1 MKSRK
6 VLEVIPE
13 QDIPLPSAVGY
24 PDLRAIA
31 AAACNTINLLHEHGF
46 ELGETIPDDDKV
58 ATKMLKEY
66 AADAKK
72 KISYEEMLENRPEA
86 IVRTA
91 EIIKKF
97 DYAMVKEA
105 KQLRMLVI
113 NKLILET
120 ESGNPSIR
128 IRALELIGKMAD
140 VGLFSDKKEVTVIHR
155 NPEEIRDRLKERIDR
170 MKTLVK
176 GADGVYQ

>member
-6 VLEVIPE
+6 ILEIIPE
-13 QDIPLPSAVGY
+13 QDITLPDSVGY
-24 PDLRAIA
+24 PDLRALA
-31 AAACNTINLLHEHGF
+31 TAACNTINLLTKHGY
-46 ELGETIPDDDKV
+46 ELGETLPEDDKV
-58 ATKMLKEY
+58 ATKLLKEY
-66 AADAKK
+66 AEDSRK
-72 KISYEEMLENRPEA
+72 KISYEEMLANRPEA

-91 EIIKKF
+91 DIIKKF

-120 ESGNPSIR
+120 ENANAQIR
-128 IRALELIGKMAD
+128 IKALELIGKMAD
-140 VGLFSDKKEVTVIHR
+140 VGLFSDRKELTVIHR
-155 NPEEIRDRLKERIDR
+155 NPEEVRDKLKERIDR

-176 GADGVYQ
+176 DENGVYQ

>member
-1 MKSRK
+1 MRILRVLPMNK
-6 VLEVIPE
+6 V
-13 QDIPLPSAVGY
+13 G
-24 PDLRAIA
+24 
-31 AAACNTINLLHEHGF
+31 G
-46 ELGETIPDDDKV
+46 
-58 ATKMLKEY
+58 
-66 AADAKK
+66 
-72 KISYEEMLENRPEA
+72 
-86 IVRTA
+86 A

-120 ESGNPSIR
+120 ESANASIR

-140 VGLFSDKKEVTVIHR
+140 VGLFSDKKELTVIHR
-155 NPEEIRDRLKERIDR
+155 KPEEIRDKLKERIDR

-176 GADGVYQ
+176 GEDGVYQ

>member
-1 MKSRK
+1 VKSRK
-6 VLEVIPE
+6 ILEVIPE
-13 QDIPLPSAVGY
+13 RDITLPDSVGY
-24 PDLRAIA
+24 PDLRALA
-31 AAACNTINLLHEHGF
+31 TAACNTINLLAQHGY

-66 AADAKK
+66 AEDSRK
-72 KISYEEMLENRPEA
+72 KISYEEMLANRPEA

-91 EIIKKF
+91 DIIKKF

-120 ESGNPSIR
+120 ESANANIR
-128 IRALELIGKMAD
+128 IKALELIGKMAD
-140 VGLFSDKKEVTVIHR
+140 VGLFSERKELTVIHR
-155 NPEEIRDRLKERIDR
+155 NPEEIRDKLKERLDR

-176 GADGVYQ
+176 DENGVYQ

>member
-6 VLEVIPE
+6 VLEIVPE

-24 PDLRAIA
+24 PDLRALA
-31 AAACNTINLLHEHGF
+31 TAACNTINLLTQHGYQ
-46 ELGETIPDDDKV
+46 LDETIPEDDKV
-58 ATKMLKEY
+58 ATKLLKEY
-66 AADAKK
+66 AADSRK
-72 KISYEEMLENRPEA
+72 KISYEEMLANRPEA

-91 EIIKKF
+91 DIIKKF

-120 ESGNPSIR
+120 ENANANIR
-128 IRALELIGKMAD
+128 IKALELIGKMAD
-140 VGLFSDKKEVTVIHR
+140 VGLFSDKKELTITHR
-155 NPEEIRDRLKERIDR
+155 NPEEVRDKLKERIDR

-176 GADGVYQ
+176 SEDGVYQ

>member
-6 VLEVIPE
+6 ILEIIPE
-13 QDIPLPSAVGY
+13 QDITLPDSVGY

-31 AAACNTINLLHEHGF
+31 TAACNTINLLAKHGY
-46 ELGETIPDDDKV
+46 ELGETLPEDDKI

-66 AADAKK
+66 AEDSRK
-72 KISYEEMLENRPEA
+72 KISYEEMLANRPEA

-91 EIIKKF
+91 DIIKKF

-120 ESGNPSIR
+120 ESANAQIR
-128 IRALELIGKMAD
+128 IKALELIGKMAD
-140 VGLFSDKKEVTVIHR
+140 VGLFSDRKELTVIHR
-155 NPEEIRDRLKERIDR
+155 NPEEVRDKLKERIDR

-176 GADGVYQ
+176 DENGVYR

>member
-13 QDIPLPSAVGY
+13 RDITLPSSIGY
-24 PDLRAIA
+24 PDLRAVA
-31 AAACNTINLLHEHGF
+31 TAACNTINLLAQHGY
-46 ELGETIPDDDKV
+46 EIGETIPEDDKT
-58 ATKMLKEY
+58 ATKLLKEY
-66 AADAKK
+66 AADSRKK
-72 KISYEEMLENRPEA
+72 VSYEEMLANRPEA

-120 ESGNPSIR
+120 ESANANIR
-128 IRALELIGKMAD
+128 IKALELIGKMAD
-140 VGLFSDKKEVTVIHR
+140 VGLFSDKKEITVIQR
-155 NPEEIRDRLKERIDR
+155 NPEEVRDRLKERIDQ

-176 GADGVYQ
+176 NKDGVYQ